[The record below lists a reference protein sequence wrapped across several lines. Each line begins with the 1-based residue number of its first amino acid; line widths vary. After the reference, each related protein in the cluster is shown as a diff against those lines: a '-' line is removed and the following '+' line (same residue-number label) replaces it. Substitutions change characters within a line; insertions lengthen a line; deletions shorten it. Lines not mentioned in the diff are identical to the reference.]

1 MSSNVILRPRS
12 KTISVPEKENII
24 TKGFREENTPYNT
37 PNTPFIKGLSKSSS
51 TITELSLPPPIGR
64 EAPGEERPFEKVA
77 RSRPIYLLN
86 LM

>member
-12 KTISVPEKENII
+12 KTISVPEKEKFII
-24 TKGFREENTPYNT
+24 KGVREENTPYNT

-51 TITELSLPPPIGR
+51 TITELSLPPP
-64 EAPGEERPFEKVA
+64 GEERSLEKVA
-77 RSRPIYLLN
+77 KSKPIYLLN

>member
-12 KTISVPEKENII
+12 KTISVPEKENIT

-51 TITELSLPPPIGR
+51 TITELSLPS
-64 EAPGEERPFEKVA
+64 AYEEKPLEKVA
-77 RSRPIYLLN
+77 KSKPIYFLN